1 MGLDLVELTMRV
13 KESFGVSVEPDDFR
27 VGSDTPVGKQD
38 LRTKVGDL
46 LQVIVCKRQSL
57 ARYEGDV
64 GLRELA
70 VADVRRALA
79 EVLESPVE
87 AIAPDE
93 HLESL
98 VDKRRRRVIWRQ
110 LARRLRKRLPRLEW
124 DYVSERAVWWTVCLP
139 LTAATAAAGIWW
151 ISDDPGG
158 LASRLLAF
166 VMISVCAFVP
176 GAIGATV
183 FVSLPWW
190 LRRRLPKH
198 VASVEDLGAAV
209 LGLNRDRYVHEHG
222 DRGDD
227 DVWPSLRILVA
238 DVLDVPVERVT
249 LDADLIRD
257 LGCS

>member
-1 MGLDLVELTMRV
+1 MGLDFVELTMRV
-13 KESFGVSVEPDDFR
+13 KESFGVDVEPEDFR
-27 VGSDTPVGKQD
+27 LDSDAPSGKQN
-38 LRTKVGDL
+38 LRTTVGDL
-46 LQVIVCKRQSL
+46 LEVILRKRQSL
-57 ARYEGDV
+57 ARREGDV

-79 EVLESPVE
+79 EVLERPVD
-87 AIAPDE
+87 AIAP
-93 HLESL
+93 HGQLESL
-98 VDKRRRRVIWRQ
+98 VDKHRRRAIWRR
-110 LARRLRKRLPRLEW
+110 LARRLRKRLPRLELE
-124 DYVSERAVWWTVCLP
+124 YVSERAVWWTICLL

-158 LASRLLAF
+158 SVSRWLAF
-166 VMISVCAFVP
+166 IMISAAASLP
-176 GAIGATV
+176 GALGAAA

-222 DRGDD
+222 DRDD